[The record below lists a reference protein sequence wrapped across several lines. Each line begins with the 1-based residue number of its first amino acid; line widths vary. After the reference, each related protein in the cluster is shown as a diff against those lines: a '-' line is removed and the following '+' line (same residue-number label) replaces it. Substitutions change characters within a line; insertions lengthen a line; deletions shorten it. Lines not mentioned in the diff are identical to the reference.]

1 MSFLIPKILKKELKK
16 LKNLKI
22 EFLNEIDLSIL
33 DNEFFVE
40 MLNNILNCK
49 KSEVQNELPAN

>member
-1 MSFLIPKILKKELKK
+1 M
-16 LKNLKI
+16 KNLKI

-40 MLNNILNCK
+40 MLASILSCK
-49 KSEVQNELPAN
+49 KSEVHNELPTN